1 MKSLGIFSEEDVTQ
15 SILKSY
21 NQYLILFSNLQSL
34 LLTNFYKS
42 HQSTEKGSIVLFF
55 NKEAQ
60 RKILRNKDYDL
71 NFDLSFIKFWENHGN
86 IVYPKHSIS
95 DVALKIG
102 LPKNNKK
109 KYFTTDSAK
118 SIRQRKRNNWVH
130 AK

>member
-60 RKILRNKDYDL
+60 RKISETFL
-71 NFDLSFIKFWENHGN
+71 
-86 IVYPKHSIS
+86 
-95 DVALKIG
+95 
-102 LPKNNKK
+102 
-109 KYFTTDSAK
+109 
-118 SIRQRKRNNWVH
+118 
-130 AK
+130 